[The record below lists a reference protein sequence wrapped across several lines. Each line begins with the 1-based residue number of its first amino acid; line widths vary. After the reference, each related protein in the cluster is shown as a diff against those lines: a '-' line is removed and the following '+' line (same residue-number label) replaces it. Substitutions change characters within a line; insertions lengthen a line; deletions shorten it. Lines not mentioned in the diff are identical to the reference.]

1 MTRGIAIRHAWL
13 QKHPSPTTDRGEFH
27 WHPEDGDSE
36 LRASFVERASGID
49 APAILW
55 QLEPGRVAWAQ
66 CFGATAPSDRRRYT
80 GIVLAIASA
89 DGAEPHELL
98 GALTVPVAAPFSAAP
113 PATKLATSTLPDA
126 PRLARAVLGGGV
138 VGTSEVDA
146 VSPRALAAL
155 ERLVPRELRTSVR
168 TATVVARAA
177 STTAR
182 DLPAELLVGA
192 AAGNATQLRAWRL
205 LCELA
210 TATRRSLDAIC
221 DELAILW
228 ADGAL
233 TAEERAR
240 LAHGGDFASLLNA
253 WGRGR
258 LDGSATADT
267 LAMRLADAVA
277 LRALARL
284 LDGDDPA
291 LAIAEVRWHALLPAD
306 RRAEIVSALVTRT
319 PSLLPVLGSLGGA
332 HA

>member
-1 MTRGIAIRHAWL
+1 MKLRHAWL
-13 QKHPSPTTDRGEFH
+13 QKHPSPTADGGDFH
-27 WHPEDGDSE
+27 WHPAEGDSE
-36 LRASFVERASGID
+36 LRGSFVERARGLE

-55 QLEPGRVAWAQ
+55 QLERGRVAWAHL
-66 CFGATAPSDRRRYT
+66 FGATAPSDGRRYT
-80 GIVLAIASA
+80 GMVLATASA

-98 GALTVPVAAPFSAAP
+98 AALTVPVASPFDEP
-113 PATKLATSTLPDA
+113 PAMRLAASAVPDV
-126 PRLARAVLGGGV
+126 RLARALLTGGV
-138 VGTSEVDA
+138 VSIDDVDA
-146 VSPRALAAL
+146 VSPRTLAAL
-155 ERLVPRELRTSVR
+155 ERLAPRGSSER
-168 TATVVARAA
+168 TATIVSARAA
-177 STTAR
+177 SAPRR
-182 DLPAELLVGA
+182 DVPAELLAGA
-192 AAGNATQLRAWRL
+192 ARGHETQRRAWRL

-210 TATRRSLDAIC
+210 SATNRSLDALC

-233 TAEERAR
+233 TPEERAR

-277 LRALARL
+277 LRVLARL

-319 PSLLPVLGSLGGA
+319 PSLLPVLGRLGGA
-332 HA
+332 RA